1 MHYID
6 PFYRYDLTLL
16 ERTISVAQREAKM
29 NNIALFYAIK
39 ANHEPEILE
48 KVRAFNLGI
57 DAVSGEEIKH
67 SLNHGFKPG
76 QIVFA
81 GSGKTYK
88 EIEYALFENIRIIH
102 CESVEEFY
110 LIQNLRKKL
119 NSTTQVA
126 LRLNPDF
133 KVDTFDKISTGENT
147 HKFGVTEAEA
157 VKLISEYG
165 NEIIGF
171 HVHVGSQIENLEYF
185 KSLSKHIAN
194 LLDRFTNYHPAY
206 LNLGGGLGINYK
218 EPKTFP
224 VPDFKGWMC
233 AIRTYLPESKFPTLA
248 LEPGRSLVGQCGKL
262 IAQVQYIKE
271 RNNCKIALLN
281 VGMSALLRPMLYG
294 AYHKVTTL
302 NASFE
307 FDTYKIAGP
316 SCESTDVFHEN
327 YTIEKLF
334 VGDIVEIHS
343 TGAYGSSM
351 QLNYNLKQAIAKKFI
366 TQSTQTIIK
375 CTHEKAASSR
385 KKVPNLRTSI

>member
-1 MHYID
+1 MKKI
-6 PFYRYDLTLL
+6 R
-16 ERTISVAQREAKM
+16 
-29 NNIALFYAIK
+29 AL
-39 ANHEPEILE
+39 
-48 KVRAFNLGI
+48 NLGI
-57 DAVSGEEIKH
+57 DAVSGEEIRH
-67 SLNHGFKPG
+67 SLNHGFKPK
-76 QIVFA
+76 QIGFA

-119 NSTTQVA
+119 NSTTPVA

-147 HKFGVTEAEA
+147 HKFGVSEAEA

-165 NEIIGF
+165 KEIIGF

-218 EPKTFP
+218 EPKKFP
-224 VPDFKGWMC
+224 VPDFQGWMS

-248 LEPGRSLVGQCGKL
+248 LETGRSLVGQCGKL

-271 RNNCKIALLN
+271 RNNCKIA
-281 VGMSALLRPMLYG
+281 
-294 AYHKVTTL
+294 
-302 NASFE
+302 
-307 FDTYKIAGP
+307 GP
-316 SCESTDVFHEN
+316 SYESTDVFHEN